1 MQEPAIAFC
10 VREREEPAL
19 EIRINFGVFAGRE
32 ATPAEID
39 ELARRASEQVDEFS
53 IIAEQRHEFAHA
65 VEASLHQVRL
75 QVLRENAPAD
85 VDELC
90 GRLVTA
96 ADEWVQE
103 CFAERH
109 AEISEL

>member
-1 MQEPAIAFC
+1 MLEPAIAFC
-10 VREREEPAL
+10 VREHEEPAL
-19 EIRINFGVFAGRE
+19 EVRINFGVFAGRE

-39 ELARRASEQVDEFS
+39 ELARRASEEIDEFS
-53 IIAEQRHEFAHA
+53 IIAEQRHEFGHS

-75 QVLRENAPAD
+75 QVSRENAPDD
-85 VDELC
+85 VAELC
-90 GRLVTA
+90 DRLVAA
-96 ADEWVQE
+96 ADEWVQA